1 MRTRVAAVMRARAL
15 LVLLAL
21 LLCAPATAHA
31 DGDPASDVLLG
42 QDVFYPYAPNTVSK
56 PVRGAL
62 DTMVAEAKRKGF
74 GVKVALI
81 AAAPD
86 LGAYP
91 YLLTDPQ
98 KYADLLTKEITFN
111 TKPRVLAVLPAGIG
125 GTNLG
130 ARASTALR
138 GVAPDA
144 TGGGDALAQTAMVAL
159 GKLTEAEG
167 KPVAVPAAATSSS
180 SSGESGSGKGG
191 GTSPLLIFGVPVLL
205 VVLAAAVAAR
215 HGARNADDEEDDEE
229 DRGDAAATDA
239 GSAPGTPT

>member
-1 MRTRVAAVMRARAL
+1 MRLRLL
-15 LVLLAL
+15 LVLLAAL
-21 LLCAPATAHA
+21 LWAPAAARA

-62 DTMVAEAKRKGF
+62 DTMVGDAKRKGF
-74 GVKVALI
+74 EVKVAII

-98 KYADLLTKEITFN
+98 RYADLLTKEITFN

-130 ARASTALR
+130 DNAATALQ
-138 GVAPDA
+138 GVAPPNG
-144 TGGGDALAQTAMVAL
+144 GGGDALAQTAMVAL
-159 GKLTEAEG
+159 GKLTTAAG
-167 KPVAVPAAATSSS
+167 KPVAVPAVAKAP

-205 VVLAAAVAAR
+205 VVLAAAAAAR
-215 HGARNADDEEDDEE
+215 HGARHPDEDDDDEGEP
-229 DRGDAAATDA
+229 GDGPATEA

>member
-1 MRTRVAAVMRARAL
+1 MRAVLCL
-15 LVLLAL
+15 LVLVVLA
-21 LLCAPATAHA
+21 APSAARA

-62 DTMVAEAKRKGF
+62 DTMVAEAKKKGF

-81 AAAPD
+81 AAPPD

-91 YLLTDPQ
+91 YLITDPQ

-130 ARASTALR
+130 DNAGPALT
-138 GVAPDA
+138 GVTPDPK
-144 TGGGDALAQTAMVAL
+144 GGGDALAQTAMVAL
-159 GKLTEAEG
+159 GKLTKAEG
-167 KPVAVPAAATSSS
+167 KPVAVPAAATAP

-215 HGARNADDEEDDEE
+215 RGARHDDDDEDADA
-229 DRGDAAATDA
+229 DSDAGGDAGAMPS
-239 GSAPGTPT
+239 GSAPDRST